1 MDCQIK
7 KYVHICG
14 FPKKTGER
22 NEDIETISFGDDSTE
37 DEENTM
43 KGIEDIIHP
52 IGRDVLNREAS
63 VEDTTKSYSD
73 RGDDE
78 TPTDSEIEVL
88 PRSVSI
94 LFIS

>member
-1 MDCQIK
+1 MRQK
-7 KYVHICG
+7 N
-14 FPKKTGER
+14 GE
-22 NEDIETISFGDDSTE
+22 NNKDIFSCDDSTE
-37 DEENTM
+37 DEENTR

-78 TPTDSEIEVL
+78 SAIDSKIEVL